1 MTEVWSLYA
10 ILATIFVKASMM
22 TAVSF
27 HHCPRSANQVT
38 HELAKF
44 AYNSKE
50 THVRDGDTPPFI
62 LPHVIRNVTLLSIE

>member
-1 MTEVWSLYA
+1 
-10 ILATIFVKASMM
+10 MM

-38 HELAKF
+38 HELAKS